1 MVTVHGGGTD
11 VLAVEVTVHG
21 VGTDVLQL
29 EVTVQDESQS
39 KLIKCFDN
47 MI

>member
-1 MVTVHGGGTD
+1 MVTVHGVGTD
-11 VLAVEVTVHG
+11 MLAVEVTVLG

-39 KLIKCFDN
+39 KQIKC
-47 MI
+47 

>member
-1 MVTVHGGGTD
+1 MVTVHGVGTD
-11 VLAVEVTVHG
+11 VLAVEVTVLG

-39 KLIKCFDN
+39 KLIKC
-47 MI
+47 